1 MKIMINPIENENKD
15 RFRSQ
20 MVLSSFEQGLASF
33 ITERWIKLS
42 SENSTYKQIILRE
55 PLLEG
60 LEFSQELVRSVVQ
73 CCYLKDLFDIG
84 LAVTEGTQENECF
97 AELVKFSTELEIFN
111 IRNAAAH
118 PNRRFYQYFWFRLA
132 AIVSDPRLVR
142 LGMFD
147 VCEGLERAIQGSIN
161 APPPEWFHKLP
172 ETPNNLPNKF
182 DHTSTGL
189 IGRDEER
196 RRLWDDFTNPRK
208 HFFAIVAPGGHG
220 KTALALDFL
229 DELTCSIKGQ
239 EIVDAVVFVSI
250 KTNTLTITGLV
261 QHKVAKSLVEIESQI
276 CRELE
281 TVYSDSVTSFAEAK
295 KMYSDQRVVLCI
307 DNLETLLLDE
317 PNALNSF
324 ESELPE
330 KWRLIVT
337 SRIPVDD
344 AVSLP
349 LMPLKLPAAKQLVR
363 LYINSCGYPQ
373 PDQSLVD
380 AVAKG
385 AKCNPLAVKLV
396 VDAYVAG
403 SAISDSIAKAVS
415 DTTEFSFSNLIDV
428 LPEPCICVMESLFVD
443 DEISRFSLSE
453 ALGSTPDV
461 ITKAIHDLCRTS
473 LVARGTSSLDGRE
486 IFRLN
491 DQVRELLRFHPKR
504 IEIRQ
509 KVEKYLRDCRAQVA
523 NKVNPKCDFDRYKWD
538 AIEDNLPEDLKVI
551 VHKVNQATN
560 KAKSASTKLP
570 DVYRQLMHSELDFST
585 IPTYWRSRA
594 RVLWELQDR
603 SAGFE
608 CLHKALEL
616 DDSDVISMQ
625 WLAQW
630 LIEDQRSSEALPYL
644 ENLISLGADNPDIY
658 GDVFASH
665 VIGDYLYAQIFLK
678 RFEEVETA
686 TNKWIERDDRVGWVK
701 ACARIRCFL
710 RWAEDTTS
718 DQSEKRHIY
727 ALTEFDSA
735 AQHFGLTQYLEN
747 LGGELIEKS
756 CTRLRLAN
764 ENLTEAFARSCIEF
778 IGKYHQDL
786 AHQGNRA
793 FHEMEMVVPIIKK
806 YLSKWNSSPDQID
819 DESMADIRN
828 RYQEQGYVIARIIKQ
843 FSFDERSIKSYLFA
857 RDEKGEDCIV
867 HVSTYKANSGIKWKE
882 LKQNSLVAIKRVL
895 QSEGSA
901 KWRSV
906 EAKLIYL

>member
-1 MKIMINPIENENKD
+1 
-15 RFRSQ
+15 
-20 MVLSSFEQGLASF
+20 
-33 ITERWIKLS
+33 
-42 SENSTYKQIILRE
+42 
-55 PLLEG
+55 
-60 LEFSQELVRSVVQ
+60 
-73 CCYLKDLFDIG
+73 
-84 LAVTEGTQENECF
+84 
-97 AELVKFSTELEIFN
+97 
-111 IRNAAAH
+111 
-118 PNRRFYQYFWFRLA
+118 
-132 AIVSDPRLVR
+132 
-142 LGMFD
+142 MFG

-161 APPPEWFHKLP
+161 APPEEWFHKLP
-172 ETPNNLPNKF
+172 ETPNNLPSKF

-220 KTALALDFL
+220 KTALVLDFL
-229 DELTCSIKGQ
+229 DELTCSTKGQ
-239 EIVDAVVFVSI
+239 EIIDAVVFVSI

-281 TVYSDSVTSFAEAK
+281 TVYSDSVASFSDAK
-295 KMYSDQRVVLCI
+295 KMYSDQRIVLCI

-324 ESELPE
+324 ESGLPG

-363 LYINSCGYPQ
+363 QYIYSCGYPQ

-403 SAISDSIAKAVS
+403 SDISDSIAKAVS

-428 LPEPCICVMESLFVD
+428 LPEPCIHVMESLFVD

-473 LVARGTSSLDGRE
+473 LVTRGTSSTDGRE

-504 IEIRQ
+504 IDVRQ
-509 KVEKYLRDCRAQVA
+509 KVEKYLRGCRAQVA
-523 NKVNPKCDFDRYKWD
+523 GKLAPGVSFNKYKWD
-538 AIEDNLPEDLKVI
+538 VIEDNLPEDLKVV
-551 VHKVNQATN
+551 VHRVNQATSES
-560 KAKSASTKLP
+560 KSASSKLP
-570 DVYRQLMHSELDFST
+570 EVYRQLMHSELDFAT

-594 RVLWELQDR
+594 RVLWKLQDR

-616 DDSDVISMQ
+616 DETDVISKKL
-625 WLAQW
+625 LAEW
-630 LIEDQRSSEALPYL
+630 LIDDQRSNEALPYL
-644 ENLISLGADNPDIY
+644 ENLISMGADNPDVF
-658 GDVFASH
+658 GEDFASH
-665 VIGDYLYAQIFLK
+665 VISSYLHAQIFLK
-678 RFEEVETA
+678 KFEDVESA
-686 TNKWIERDDRVGWVK
+686 TSKWIAREDKIGCVK
-701 ACARIRCFL
+701 ATARIRCFL
-710 RWAEDTTS
+710 RWSEDFTS
-718 DQSEKRHIY
+718 DQSGKRHSY

-735 AQHFGLTQYLEN
+735 AQHFGLLQQFEN
-747 LGGELIEKS
+747 LGEELIEKT
-756 CTRLRLAN
+756 CERLRFDSPPP
-764 ENLTEAFARSCIEF
+764 TEEFARCGIEF

-786 AHQGNRA
+786 AHPNNQA
-793 FHEMEMVVPIIKK
+793 FHEMKLAEPIIKN
-806 YLSKWNSSPDQID
+806 YLSKWNNSQDQVD
-819 DESMADIRN
+819 DGSMAN
-828 RYQEQGYVIARIIKQ
+828 LKSRYQEQGYVIARINKP

-857 RDEKGEDCIV
+857 RDEEGEDCII
-867 HVSTYKANSGIKWKE
+867 HVSTFKTVSGIKWSD
-882 LKQNSLVAIKRVL
+882 LKQNSTVAIKRVL

-906 EAKLIYL
+906 EAKLISL